1 MKAYLKTIIFTAIG
15 AACFS
20 LASCNNTKVEEPDYY
35 DPTHNPFGKYDE
47 PVRVK
52 GVMEYVAHND
62 SRVPTNIT
70 PETNKF
76 ITKIKDEMN
85 IQWEYLWKVPST
97 QYENKLTAQLL
108 SKTHPDILKLNAT
121 QYEQLLKKGML
132 KDLTETYKY
141 ASPKAKE
148 FLFRNPEVIERLKTE
163 DGKIYAIPQ
172 YDDINREVPVMY
184 YRKDWLKSN
193 NLSIPT
199 TPAELKNVLKTF
211 KEKEGA
217 TSGIGLSKSFVGS
230 YLTLDRYLQSFGANP
245 FSWIDDG
252 NGHLVSSETTDDT
265 KNALKYYADL
275 YKEGLISVDF
285 AATDV
290 AGAETAIKSGKTGII
305 FGPWWQ
311 YEYPLAD
318 ILPSQDWGCAPI
330 PLAEGASIIIPK
342 QQISYYYVCTKDFKH
357 PEILMKMINAYI
369 EWDGTEGCK
378 PEDGYV
384 WSWVPTQFYDPN
396 EVDTQYHLFQEQIK
410 IDPKAEKPAPEEWTN
425 HLKNLWS
432 VYPEYLKWKEDHGST
447 KFQANWFANI
457 LGRLTD
463 EGAWKVILDTRATNR
478 VVYEEFYDLPTA
490 SQKNFGGQISTHVSE
505 YFIKAIMGQ
514 VDIDSTWSSYIA
526 EWKSLGGDGCERE
539 VNEWY
544 QTHK

>member
-217 TSGIGLSKSFVGS
+217 TSGIG
-230 YLTLDRYLQSFGANP
+230 
-245 FSWIDDG
+245 I
-252 NGHLVSSETTDDT
+252 
-265 KNALKYYADL
+265 
-275 YKEGLISVDF
+275 
-285 AATDV
+285 
-290 AGAETAIKSGKTGII
+290 
-305 FGPWWQ
+305 
-311 YEYPLAD
+311 
-318 ILPSQDWGCAPI
+318 
-330 PLAEGASIIIPK
+330 
-342 QQISYYYVCTKDFKH
+342 
-357 PEILMKMINAYI
+357 
-369 EWDGTEGCK
+369 
-378 PEDGYV
+378 
-384 WSWVPTQFYDPN
+384 
-396 EVDTQYHLFQEQIK
+396 
-410 IDPKAEKPAPEEWTN
+410 
-425 HLKNLWS
+425 
-432 VYPEYLKWKEDHGST
+432 
-447 KFQANWFANI
+447 
-457 LGRLTD
+457 
-463 EGAWKVILDTRATNR
+463 
-478 VVYEEFYDLPTA
+478 
-490 SQKNFGGQISTHVSE
+490 
-505 YFIKAIMGQ
+505 
-514 VDIDSTWSSYIA
+514 
-526 EWKSLGGDGCERE
+526 
-539 VNEWY
+539 
-544 QTHK
+544 